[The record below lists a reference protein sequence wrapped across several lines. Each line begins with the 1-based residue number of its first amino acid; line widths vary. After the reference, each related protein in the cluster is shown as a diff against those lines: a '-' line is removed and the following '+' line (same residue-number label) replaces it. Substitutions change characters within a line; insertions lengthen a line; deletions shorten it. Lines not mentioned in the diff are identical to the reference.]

1 MSELHKKLKSLRRER
16 KIDLEAI
23 EKRTKINLKYLKAI
37 ENGKFEILPSTY
49 IRLFLKA
56 YCVEIGADPLDAL
69 HHLDELNNIKKK
81 KKKKKKGSTDTGEN
95 IITKNN
101 ETEGINE
108 SSKIESAKNPYKKKS
123 EWLKGF
129 SMILLLLF
137 SIYIIKKIVKNDE
150 NSSMDNNIGHISI
163 LNPITDFE
171 LINDFIID
179 KTNSGSI
186 DVAPPFMVKVISK
199 KDNIWI
205 RTETDSALPIEKIL
219 NRSNQDN
226 FSFVKRFDLLVNPAK
241 NIDIFWNGQ
250 LIPYLESTNYPAKIN
265 LNGIAQT
272 ITIQHFVPQN

>member
-1 MSELHKKLKSLRRER
+1 MSDLHKKLKSLRRER

-23 EKRTKINLKYLKAI
+23 EKRTKIDLKYLKAI

-56 YCVEIGADPLDAL
+56 YCVEIGADPVDAL
-69 HHLDELNNIKKK
+69 HQLDELNNINKKK
-81 KKKKKKGSTDTGEN
+81 KKKDSTDTGEN
-95 IITKNN
+95 IFTENN
-101 ETEGINE
+101 ETEEINE
-108 SSKIESAKNPYKKKS
+108 SSKIESSKNPYQKKS

-137 SIYIIKKIVKNDE
+137 SIYIIKKIVTNDE
-150 NSSMDNNIGHISI
+150 NSSMDNNIEQISS

-186 DVAPPFMVKVISK
+186 DVAPPFMVKVISR

-205 RTETDSALPIEKIL
+205 RTETDSALPIENIL
-219 NRSNQDN
+219 NSSNQDN
-226 FSFVKRFDLLVNPAK
+226 FSFVKRFNLLVNPAK
-241 NIDIFWNGQ
+241 NVDIFWNGQ
-250 LIPYLESTNYPAKIN
+250 LISYLESTKYPAKIN
-265 LNGIAQT
+265 LNGIART
-272 ITIQHFVPQN
+272 ITVQHFIPQN

>member
-1 MSELHKKLKSLRRER
+1 MSDLHKKLKSLRRER

-23 EKRTKINLKYLKAI
+23 EKRTKIDLKYLKAI

-56 YCVEIGADPLDAL
+56 YCVEIGADPVDAL
-69 HHLDELNNIKKK
+69 HQLDELNNINKKK
-81 KKKKKKGSTDTGEN
+81 KKKDSTDTGEN
-95 IITKNN
+95 IFTENN
-101 ETEGINE
+101 ETEEINE
-108 SSKIESAKNPYKKKS
+108 SSKIESSKNPYQKKS

-137 SIYIIKKIVKNDE
+137 SIYIIKKIVTNDE
-150 NSSMDNNIGHISI
+150 NSSMDNNIEQISS

-186 DVAPPFMVKVISK
+186 DVTPPFMVKIISRK
-199 KDNIWI
+199 ENIWI
-205 RTETDSALPIEKIL
+205 RTETDSALPIENIL
-219 NRSNQDN
+219 NSSNQDN

-265 LNGIAQT
+265 LNGITRT

>member
-1 MSELHKKLKSLRRER
+1 MSDLHKKLKSLRRER

-23 EKRTKINLKYLKAI
+23 EKRTKIDLKYLKAI

-56 YCVEIGADPLDAL
+56 YCVEIGADPVDAL
-69 HHLDELNNIKKK
+69 HQLDELSNINKKK
-81 KKKKKKGSTDTGEN
+81 KKKDSTDTGEN
-95 IITKNN
+95 IFTENN
-101 ETEGINE
+101 ETEEINE
-108 SSKIESAKNPYKKKS
+108 SSKIESSKNPYQKKS

-137 SIYIIKKIVKNDE
+137 SIYIIKKIVTNDE
-150 NSSMDNNIGHISI
+150 NSSMDNNIEQISS

-186 DVAPPFMVKVISK
+186 DVAPPFMVKIISRK
-199 KDNIWI
+199 ENIWI
-205 RTETDSALPIEKIL
+205 RTETDSALPIENIL
-219 NRSNQDN
+219 NSSNQDN

-265 LNGIAQT
+265 LNGITRT
-272 ITIQHFVPQN
+272 ITIQHFIPQN

>member
-1 MSELHKKLKSLRRER
+1 MSDLHKKLKSLRRER

-23 EKRTKINLKYLKAI
+23 EKRTKIDLKYLKAI

-56 YCVEIGADPLDAL
+56 YCVEIGADPVDAL
-69 HHLDELNNIKKK
+69 HQLDELNNINKKK
-81 KKKKKKGSTDTGEN
+81 KKKDSTDTGEN
-95 IITKNN
+95 IFTKNN
-101 ETEGINE
+101 EAEDINE
-108 SSKIESAKNPYKKKS
+108 SSKIESSKNPYQKKT

-137 SIYIIKKIVKNDE
+137 SIYIIKKIVTNDE
-150 NSSMDNNIGHISI
+150 NSSMDNNIEQISS

-186 DVAPPFMVKVISK
+186 DVAPPFMVKVISRK
-199 KDNIWI
+199 ENIWI
-205 RTETDSALPIEKIL
+205 RTETDSALPIENIL
-219 NRSNQDN
+219 NSSNQDN
-226 FSFVKRFDLLVNPAK
+226 FSFVKRFELLVNPAK

-265 LNGIAQT
+265 LNGITRT

>member
-1 MSELHKKLKSLRRER
+1 MSDLHKKLKSLRRER

-23 EKRTKINLKYLKAI
+23 EKRTKIDLKYLKAI

-56 YCVEIGADPLDAL
+56 YCVEIGADPVDAL
-69 HHLDELNNIKKK
+69 HQFAELNNINKKK
-81 KKKKKKGSTDTGEN
+81 KKKDSTDTGEN
-95 IITKNN
+95 IFTENN
-101 ETEGINE
+101 ETEEINE
-108 SSKIESAKNPYKKKS
+108 SSKIESSKNPYQKKS

-137 SIYIIKKIVKNDE
+137 SIYIIKKIVTNDE
-150 NSSMDNNIGHISI
+150 NSSMDNNIEQISS

-186 DVAPPFMVKVISK
+186 DVAPPFMVKIISRK
-199 KDNIWI
+199 ENIWI
-205 RTETDSALPIEKIL
+205 RTETDSALPIENIL
-219 NRSNQDN
+219 NSSNQDN

-265 LNGIAQT
+265 LNGITRT

>member
-1 MSELHKKLKSLRRER
+1 MSDLHKKLKSLRRER

-23 EKRTKINLKYLKAI
+23 EKRTKIDLKYLKAI

-56 YCVEIGADPLDAL
+56 YCVEIGADPVDAL
-69 HHLDELNNIKKK
+69 HQLDELNNINKKK
-81 KKKKKKGSTDTGEN
+81 KKKNSTDTGEN
-95 IITKNN
+95 IFTKNN
-101 ETEGINE
+101 ETEDMNE
-108 SSKIESAKNPYKKKS
+108 SSKIKSSKNPYQKKT

-137 SIYIIKKIVKNDE
+137 SIYIIKKIVTNDE
-150 NSSMDNNIGHISI
+150 NSSTDNNIEQISS

-186 DVAPPFMVKVISK
+186 DVAPPFMVKVISRK
-199 KDNIWI
+199 ENIWI
-205 RTETDSALPIEKIL
+205 RTETDSALPIENIL
-219 NRSNQDN
+219 NSSNQDN
-226 FSFVKRFDLLVNPAK
+226 FTFVKRFDLLINPAK

-265 LNGIAQT
+265 LNGITRT

>member
-1 MSELHKKLKSLRRER
+1 MSDLHKKLKSLRRER

-23 EKRTKINLKYLKAI
+23 EKRTKIDLKYLKAI

-56 YCVEIGADPLDAL
+56 YCVEIGADPVDAL
-69 HHLDELNNIKKK
+69 HQLDELNNINKKK
-81 KKKKKKGSTDTGEN
+81 KKKDSTDTGEN
-95 IITKNN
+95 IFTKNN
-101 ETEGINE
+101 ETEDMNE
-108 SSKIESAKNPYKKKS
+108 SSKIKSSKNPYQKKT

-137 SIYIIKKIVKNDE
+137 SIYIIKKIVTNDE
-150 NSSMDNNIGHISI
+150 NSSMDNNIEQLSS

-186 DVAPPFMVKVISK
+186 DVAPPFMVKIISRK
-199 KDNIWI
+199 ENIWI
-205 RTETDSALPIEKIL
+205 RTETDSALPIENIL
-219 NRSNQDN
+219 NSSNQDN
-226 FSFVKRFDLLVNPAK
+226 FTFVKRFDLLINPAK

-265 LNGIAQT
+265 LNGITRT

>member
-1 MSELHKKLKSLRRER
+1 MSDLHKKLKSLRRER

-23 EKRTKINLKYLKAI
+23 EKRTKIDLKYLKAI

-56 YCVEIGADPLDAL
+56 YCVEIGADPVDAL
-69 HHLDELNNIKKK
+69 HQLDELSNINKKK
-81 KKKKKKGSTDTGEN
+81 KKKDSTDTGEN
-95 IITKNN
+95 IFTENN
-101 ETEGINE
+101 ETEEINE
-108 SSKIESAKNPYKKKS
+108 SSKIESSKNPYQKKS

-129 SMILLLLF
+129 TMILLLLF
-137 SIYIIKKIVKNDE
+137 SIYIIKKIVTNDE
-150 NSSMDNNIGHISI
+150 NSSMDNNIEQISS

-186 DVAPPFMVKVISK
+186 DVAPPFMVKIISRK
-199 KDNIWI
+199 ENIWI
-205 RTETDSALPIEKIL
+205 RTEADSALPIENIL
-219 NRSNQDN
+219 NSSNQDN

-265 LNGIAQT
+265 LNGITRT

>member
-1 MSELHKKLKSLRRER
+1 MSDLHKKLKSLRRER

-23 EKRTKINLKYLKAI
+23 EKRTKIDLKYLKAI

-56 YCVEIGADPLDAL
+56 YCVEIGADPVDAL
-69 HHLDELNNIKKK
+69 HQLDELSNINKKK
-81 KKKKKKGSTDTGEN
+81 KKKDSTDTGEN
-95 IITKNN
+95 IFTENN
-101 ETEGINE
+101 ETEEINE
-108 SSKIESAKNPYKKKS
+108 SSKIESSKNPYQKKT

-137 SIYIIKKIVKNDE
+137 SIYIIKKIVTNDE
-150 NSSMDNNIGHISI
+150 NSSMDNNIEQLSS

-186 DVAPPFMVKVISK
+186 DVAPPFMVKIIARK
-199 KDNIWI
+199 ENIWI
-205 RTETDSALPIEKIL
+205 RTETDSTLPIENIL
-219 NRSNQDN
+219 NSSNQDN

-265 LNGIAQT
+265 LNGITRT
-272 ITIQHFVPQN
+272 ITIQHFIPQN

>member
-1 MSELHKKLKSLRRER
+1 MSDLHKKLKSLRRER

-23 EKRTKINLKYLKAI
+23 EKRTKIDLKYLKAI

-56 YCVEIGADPLDAL
+56 YCVEIGADPVDAL
-69 HHLDELNNIKKK
+69 HQLDELNNINKKK
-81 KKKKKKGSTDTGEN
+81 KKKDSIDTGEN
-95 IITKNN
+95 IFTENN
-101 ETEGINE
+101 ETEEINE
-108 SSKIESAKNPYKKKS
+108 SSKSESSKNPYQKKS

-137 SIYIIKKIVKNDE
+137 SIYIIKKIVTNDE
-150 NSSMDNNIGHISI
+150 NSTMDNNIEQISS

-186 DVAPPFMVKVISK
+186 DVAPPFMVKIISRK
-199 KDNIWI
+199 ENIWI
-205 RTETDSALPIEKIL
+205 RTETDSALPIENIL
-219 NRSNQDN
+219 NSSNQDN
-226 FSFVKRFDLLVNPAK
+226 FTFVKRFDLLINPAK

-265 LNGIAQT
+265 LNGITRT
-272 ITIQHFVPQN
+272 ITIQHFIPQN

>member
-1 MSELHKKLKSLRRER
+1 MSDLHKKLKSLRRER

-23 EKRTKINLKYLKAI
+23 EKRTKIDLKYLKAI

-56 YCVEIGADPLDAL
+56 YCVEIGADPVDAL
-69 HHLDELNNIKKK
+69 HQLDELNNINKKK
-81 KKKKKKGSTDTGEN
+81 KKKDSTDTGEN
-95 IITKNN
+95 IFTENN
-101 ETEGINE
+101 ETEEINE
-108 SSKIESAKNPYKKKS
+108 SSKIESSKNPYQKKS

-137 SIYIIKKIVKNDE
+137 SIYIIKKIVTNDE
-150 NSSMDNNIGHISI
+150 NSSMDNNIEQISS

-186 DVAPPFMVKVISK
+186 DVAPPFMVKIISRK
-199 KDNIWI
+199 ENIWI
-205 RTETDSALPIEKIL
+205 RTETDSTLPIENIL
-219 NRSNQDN
+219 NSSNQDN

-265 LNGIAQT
+265 LNGITRT
-272 ITIQHFVPQN
+272 ITIQHFIPQN

>member
-1 MSELHKKLKSLRRER
+1 MSDLHKKLKSLRRER

-23 EKRTKINLKYLKAI
+23 EKRTKIDLKYLKAI

-56 YCVEIGADPLDAL
+56 YCVEIGADPVDAL
-69 HHLDELNNIKKK
+69 HQLDELNNINKKK
-81 KKKKKKGSTDTGEN
+81 KKKDSTDTGEN
-95 IITKNN
+95 IFTKNN
-101 ETEGINE
+101 ETEDMNE
-108 SSKIESAKNPYKKKS
+108 SSKIKSSKNPYQKKT

-137 SIYIIKKIVKNDE
+137 SIYIIKKIVTNDE
-150 NSSMDNNIGHISI
+150 NSSMDNNIEQLSS

-186 DVAPPFMVKVISK
+186 DVAPPFMVKVISRK
-199 KDNIWI
+199 ENIWI
-205 RTETDSALPIEKIL
+205 RTETDSALPIENIL
-219 NRSNQDN
+219 NSSNQDN
-226 FSFVKRFDLLVNPAK
+226 FTFVKRFDLLINPAK

-265 LNGIAQT
+265 LNGITRT

>member
-1 MSELHKKLKSLRRER
+1 MSDLHKKLKSLRRER

-23 EKRTKINLKYLKAI
+23 EKRTKIDLKYLKAI

-56 YCVEIGADPLDAL
+56 YCVEIGADPVDAL
-69 HHLDELNNIKKK
+69 HQLDELSNINKKK
-81 KKKKKKGSTDTGEN
+81 KKKDSTDTGEN
-95 IITKNN
+95 IFTENN
-101 ETEGINE
+101 ETEEINE
-108 SSKIESAKNPYKKKS
+108 SSKIESSKNPYQKKS

-137 SIYIIKKIVKNDE
+137 SIYIIKKIVTNDE
-150 NSSMDNNIGHISI
+150 NSSMDNNIEQISS

-186 DVAPPFMVKVISK
+186 DVAPPFMVKIISRK
-199 KDNIWI
+199 ENIWI
-205 RTETDSALPIEKIL
+205 RTETDSTLPIENIL
-219 NRSNQDN
+219 NSSNQDN

-265 LNGIAQT
+265 LNGITRT
-272 ITIQHFVPQN
+272 ITIQHFIPQN

>member
-1 MSELHKKLKSLRRER
+1 MSDLHKKLKSLRRER

-23 EKRTKINLKYLKAI
+23 EKRTKIDLKYLKAI

-56 YCVEIGADPLDAL
+56 YCVEIGADPVDAL
-69 HHLDELNNIKKK
+69 HQLDELNNINKKK
-81 KKKKKKGSTDTGEN
+81 KKKDSIDTGEN
-95 IITKNN
+95 IFTENN
-101 ETEGINE
+101 ETEEINE
-108 SSKIESAKNPYKKKS
+108 SSKIESSKNPYQKKS

-137 SIYIIKKIVKNDE
+137 SIYIIKKIVTNDE
-150 NSSMDNNIGHISI
+150 NSTMDNNIEQISS

-265 LNGIAQT
+265 LNGITRT

>member
-1 MSELHKKLKSLRRER
+1 MSNLHKKLKSLRRER

-23 EKRTKINLKYLKAI
+23 EKRTKIDIKYLKAI

-56 YCVEIGADPLDAL
+56 YCVEIGADPIDAL
-69 HHLDELNNIKKK
+69 YQLDELINNGKKSNK
-81 KKKKKKGSTDTGEN
+81 SDEEILP
-95 IITKNN
+95 IIDVN
-101 ETEGINE
+101 EDVDE
-108 SSKIESAKNPYKKKS
+108 SSKIESSKNPYQKKS

-137 SIYIIKKIVKNDE
+137 SIYIIKKIV
-150 NSSMDNNIGHISI
+150 SSDNNLSLAKNISETSN

-179 KTNSGSI
+179 KTNSGSL
-186 DVAPPFMVKVISK
+186 DVDPPYMVKIISR
-199 KDNIWI
+199 KDDIWM
-205 RTETDSALPIEKIL
+205 RTETDSSLPIENIL
-219 NRSNQDN
+219 NSSKQDN
-226 FSFVKRFDLLVNPAK
+226 FSFVKRFELLVNPAK

-250 LIPYLESTNYPAKIN
+250 LIPYLESTKHPAKIN
-265 LNGIAQT
+265 LNGINRT

>member
-1 MSELHKKLKSLRRER
+1 MSDLHKKLKSLRRER

-23 EKRTKINLKYLKAI
+23 EKRTKIDLKYLKAI

-56 YCVEIGADPLDAL
+56 YCVEIGADPVDAL
-69 HHLDELNNIKKK
+69 HQLDELNNINKKK
-81 KKKKKKGSTDTGEN
+81 KKKDSTDTGEN
-95 IITKNN
+95 IFTENN
-101 ETEGINE
+101 ETEEINE
-108 SSKIESAKNPYKKKS
+108 SSKIESSKNPYQKKS

-137 SIYIIKKIVKNDE
+137 SIYIIKKIVTNDE
-150 NSSMDNNIGHISI
+150 NSSMDNNIEQLSS

-186 DVAPPFMVKVISK
+186 DVAPPFMVKVISRK
-199 KDNIWI
+199 ENIWI
-205 RTETDSALPIEKIL
+205 RTETDSALPIENIL
-219 NRSNQDN
+219 NSSNQDN
-226 FSFVKRFDLLVNPAK
+226 FTFVKRFDLLINPAK

-265 LNGIAQT
+265 LNGITRT